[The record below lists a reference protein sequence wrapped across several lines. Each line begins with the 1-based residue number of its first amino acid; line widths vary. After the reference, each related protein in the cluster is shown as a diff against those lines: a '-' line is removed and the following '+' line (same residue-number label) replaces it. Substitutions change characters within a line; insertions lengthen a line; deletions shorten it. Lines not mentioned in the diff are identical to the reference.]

1 MLRTSHR
8 GCRAIVDNARMNSTS
23 SVLAAVLLTQVWMSA
38 CADDQLTEH
47 QWQPLQ
53 SRDGS
58 VLTARHEAAGVVV
71 GDAIYLIG
79 GRDNRPVERYSVTSG
94 QWENLG
100 LAPLELHHVQPVVLG
115 TDIVLAGA
123 FTCCYPEEKIV
134 AEMHVFDTLTDT
146 WRVGDSMPVDRLR
159 GSTAAV
165 AHQGRLYLL
174 GGNTRGHSG
183 GAVAWFDEYDPA
195 TGNWRTLPDAPNA
208 RDHFSAVMIGNELVA
223 AAGRQSS
230 MPNPADN
237 PVQAVDIYDFD
248 TGLWRSVSAIPTP
261 RGGAVAVAH
270 GQEVIVAGGEINTSS
285 VALNVVEAYDVVAD
299 QWRSLSSMSSGRHG
313 SGGGVIDNRLLMLSG
328 ASRIGGSH
336 ETDDA
341 EMLQLSEIAD
351 AVDSPAPETV
361 ESVNPPESGEAT
373 DDVEDE
379 IEVEGDV
386 ADDVTDHSEA
396 EQGAGQ
402 SSSSVSRGGA
412 GGPLLLMALTLTG
425 LSRYRQLRALK

>member
-1 MLRTSHR
+1 MKL
-8 GCRAIVDNARMNSTS
+8 TS
-23 SVLAAVLLTQVWMSA
+23 SVLAAVLLTQVGMSA
-38 CADDQLTEH
+38 SADDPLTEH

-79 GRDNRPVERYSVTSG
+79 GRGNRPVERYSVTRG

-195 TGNWRTLPDAPNA
+195 TGNWRRLPDAPNA
-208 RDHFSAVMIGNELVA
+208 RDHFSAVMIGNALVA

-248 TGLWRSVSAIPTP
+248 SGLWRSVSTIPTP
-261 RGGAVAVAH
+261 RAGAVAVAH
-270 GQEVIVAGGEINTSS
+270 GQDVIIAGGEINTSS
-285 VALNVVEAYDVVAD
+285 VALNVVEAYDIVAD
-299 QWRSLSSMSSGRHG
+299 QWRTLSPMSSGRHG

-328 ASRIGGSH
+328 ASHIGGSH
-336 ETDDA
+336 ETGDA
-341 EMLQLSEIAD
+341 EMLQLPEMAD
-351 AVDSPAPETV
+351 VVDSPAPETL
-361 ESVNPPESGEAT
+361 EPVNPPESEAVTGEVAGEI
-373 DDVEDE
+373 DVGGG
-379 IEVEGDV
+379 VEGH
-386 ADDVTDHSEA
+386 VTDQDE
-396 EQGAGQ
+396 AGQ
-402 SSSSVSRGGA
+402 GVGQSTSSVSRGGA
-412 GGPLLLMALTLTG
+412 GGPLLLMALMLAA
-425 LSRYRQLRALK
+425 LRRERPLRALK